1 MSDLD
6 YRPEVFNPSSIDD
19 ARRIILTPEPG
30 LSTDERWIRETPYL
44 ADRLVETMMP
54 DESSLV
60 LDFGCGV
67 GRLAKAVIERSG
79 CTVLGVDISARM
91 RAYAH
96 IYVGSERFV
105 ATSPAGLDG
114 LLANG
119 LAVDH
124 AYAVWVLQ
132 HCLDPALELRRIH
145 AALTLGGTLCVIN
158 STERWLPTDHGWR
171 SDGKNISDLMR
182 SGFVD
187 VADMP
192 LLEGPLSAALKRSS
206 FFKVLRKAPT

>member
-1 MSDLD
+1 MSEPV
-6 YRPEVFNPSSIDD
+6 YRPEIFNPSSVDD
-19 ARRIILTPEPG
+19 ARRIILTPEPE
-30 LSTDERWIRETPYL
+30 LSTDERWDRETPYL

-60 LDFGCGV
+60 LDFGCGI

-79 CTVLGVDISARM
+79 CTVIGVDISARM

-96 IYVGSERFV
+96 IYVESERFA

-114 LLANG
+114 LVARG

-124 AYAVWVLQ
+124 GYAVWVLQ

-145 AALTLGGTLCVIN
+145 AALMPGGTFSVIN
-158 STERWLPTDHGWR
+158 STERWLPTDQGWR
-171 SDGKNISDLMR
+171 SDSKNISDLMR

-187 VADMP
+187 VADVA
-192 LLEGPLSAALKRSS
+192 LVEGPLSAALKRSS
-206 FFKVLRKAPT
+206 FFKVLHKAPA